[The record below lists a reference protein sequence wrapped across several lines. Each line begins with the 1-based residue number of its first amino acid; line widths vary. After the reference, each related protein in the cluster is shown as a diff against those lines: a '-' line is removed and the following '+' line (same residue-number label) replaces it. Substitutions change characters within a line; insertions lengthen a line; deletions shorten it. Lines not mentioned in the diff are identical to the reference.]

1 MITATPEVSSSAAA
15 PSRAR
20 RRAWSGPLV
29 AGVAILALAA
39 VPRLQDGLG
48 FSAYYVVFGYTL
60 LFWITQAS
68 SWNLFSGFSGYR
80 VFGHGLFYGAGVY
93 VTANLAR
100 ETEASLFLV
109 LPLGA
114 LASALLALAV
124 GWIVFRRGLTHEVFA
139 LFTFALAVA
148 MVVVARNV
156 EAIGGGGVLM
166 VRNLKY
172 PEWLGSIN
180 DMLFYVALLLAV
192 LAVASAWLVQRS
204 RLGIGLAAIR
214 DDERVAEALGVPTF
228 RYKLTALVLSAALAG
243 ASGALN
249 AVAISFIEPE
259 ATFGIQ
265 VSVFVVLMSLIGGQ
279 RHWAGPILG
288 AVLITA
294 LSDRLTGLGASEL
307 SQVLMAALLIFVV
320 IRFQGGILERLFAV
334 PVRGWSA
341 FVIVFAVLL
350 GTGWAGSLIG
360 ALVFAMIAMMVA
372 LVLPDSL
379 FRRFSVFRKA
389 SRHA

>member
-1 MITATPEVSSSAAA
+1 VITATRQVDPAAEA
-15 PSRAR
+15 PRR
-20 RRAWSGPLV
+20 PGRRAWRGLLV
-29 AGVAILALAA
+29 AGGVVLALAA
-39 VPRLQDGLG
+39 VPELQNGLG

-60 LFWITQAS
+60 FFWITQAS

-100 ETEASLFLV
+100 ESDPPLFLA

-114 LASALLALAV
+114 LVSAVLALAV

-148 MVVVARNV
+148 MAVVVRNI
-156 EAIGGGGVLM
+156 ESIGGGGVLL
-166 VRNLKY
+166 VSNLEY

-180 DMLFYVALLLAV
+180 DMLYYVALALAA
-192 LAVASAWLVQRS
+192 LTVAIAWWVRRS
-204 RLGIGLAAIR
+204 RLGVGLAAIR
-214 DDERVAEALGVPTF
+214 DDERVAETLGVPTF
-228 RYKLTALVLSAALAG
+228 RYKLTALVLGAALAG

-249 AVAISFIEPE
+249 AVAVSFIEPE
-259 ATFGIQ
+259 AIFGIQ

-294 LSDRLTGLGASEL
+294 MSDRLTGLGASEL
-307 SQVLMAALLIFVV
+307 SQVLMAALLVFVV
-320 IRFQGGILERLFAV
+320 IRFQGGLMERLQAA
-334 PVRGWSA
+334 PVRGATA
-341 FVIVFAVLL
+341 FVVVFAVLV
-350 GTGWAGSLIG
+350 GTGWAGGLIG
-360 ALVFAMIAMMVA
+360 ALVFAMIAMMVV

-379 FRRFSVFRKA
+379 VRRLSFTRKA
-389 SRHA
+389 ATRA